1 MMVAMREM
9 SEAEWIAFVRAGTR
23 TGKLA
28 IVLPSGRP
36 TVTAVW
42 FLYEDDGVVRFNTM
56 GTSAKARALRADPRA
71 SLLVDLEEPPY
82 AFVRIDGTVR
92 LVDDDPE
99 LLLRTATEIGGRYMG
114 ADRAEEYGRR
124 NAVEGE
130 VVVELSPTKVVAF
143 DDVSG

>member
-1 MMVAMREM
+1 MLVGMRAMTDD
-9 SEAEWIAFVRAGTR
+9 EWIRFLRTGTR

-28 IVLPSGRP
+28 LVLPSGRP
-36 TVTAVW
+36 SVTPVW
-42 FLYEDDGVVRFNTM
+42 FVYEDDGVVRFNTM
-56 GTSAKARALRADPRA
+56 GDSPKARAMRAEPRV

-82 AFVRIDGTVR
+82 AFVRIDADAR
-92 LVDDDPE
+92 LVDDDPA

-124 NAVEGE
+124 NAADGE
-130 VVVELSPTKVVAF
+130 VVVELRPSKVVAF